1 LRAALPRDRV
11 AAHQRLPNPNHA
23 RRGVFLHVC

>member
-11 AAHQRLPNPNHA
+11 AAHQRLPNGSA
-23 RRGVFLHVC
+23 GQGQT